1 MPVAGHEGGSWV
13 NQNLSRGTHVR
24 LEFPIFFLRF
34 NVGILPAKYER
45 SSLIQEPEVYT
56 LALSDG
62 PRKMLLLCE
71 VRSKITNFL
80 QCVSERTP
88 IVFLPFEVN
97 EMVGFD

>member
-1 MPVAGHEGGSWV
+1 LGQSELVKRYPREIGI
-13 NQNLSRGTHVR
+13 
-24 LEFPIFFLRF
+24 PYFFLRF